1 MYAKATPVGTVIVVG
16 TDDKPYKP
24 EEILWRASEAGAFS
38 CDGKS
43 TSYRVALEEEPD
55 RVKEFTS
62 STIYLL

>member
-24 EEILWRASEAGAFS
+24 EEILSRASEAGAYS
-38 CDGKS
+38 CDGNK
-43 TSYRVALEEEPD
+43 TSYRVVLEEEPD
-55 RVKEFTS
+55 RVKEFTR